1 MAGAYRSH
9 DRRGRISFDWMLVAA
24 ALVAGTLLAGTVIR
38 TEAAD
43 AAGQFGTHVGGLRT
57 LGPTE
62 RLVLFEDMSSGTG
75 IGWSGGR
82 RDTAHVGLGAVWL
95 ADAAGTA
102 LTREIALPE
111 GTVRAVLSIDLIAL
125 DGWTGQG
132 LELAVNGAP
141 VLRAGFG
148 PGAATEDLAAPL
160 VELRSRR
167 AAPADLGLGPAPEE
181 RLSVELAI
189 SSPGT
194 ALTLTIAPLPGADA
208 APAWA
213 VDNLIVVSERLP

>member
-24 ALVAGTLLAGTVIR
+24 ALVAGALLAGTVIR
-38 TEAAD
+38 TEAAG
-43 AAGQFGTHVGGLRT
+43 AAAQFGTHVGGLRT

-62 RLVLFEDMSSGTG
+62 RLVLFEDMSSGSAAA
-75 IGWSGGR
+75 WSGGR

-95 ADAAGTA
+95 ADPADGA

-111 GTVRAVLSIDLIAL
+111 GTVRAVLSVDLIAL

-132 LELAVNGAP
+132 LDMAVNGTP

-148 PGAATEDLAAPL
+148 PGAVTEDLAAPQ

-181 RLSVELAI
+181 RLTVELAVTA
-189 SSPGT
+189 PGP
-194 ALTLTIAPLPGADA
+194 ALILTIAPAQGQS
-208 APAWA
+208 PAWA
-213 VDNLIVVSERLP
+213 VDNLIVVSERRP